1 MMAGVCIAFIFQW
14 KGSEDLCRRAFEVKT
29 FEVKTDDANIIVNNL
44 KNQKSEVVQNHGIRQ
59 SVLNGNNSKTSCID
73 KTKKHL
79 ESQKNSQ
86 NVFHVRQM
94 DA

>member
-44 KNQKSEVVQNHGIRQ
+44 KNQKSEGGRGV
-59 SVLNGNNSKTSCID
+59 
-73 KTKKHL
+73 
-79 ESQKNSQ
+79 
-86 NVFHVRQM
+86 
-94 DA
+94 

>member
-1 MMAGVCIAFIFQW
+1 MAGVCIAFIFQW
-14 KGSEDLCRRAFEVKT
+14 KGSEDLCRRA

-59 SVLNGNNSKTSCID
+59 YVLYGNNSKTSCID

-79 ESQKNSQ
+79 ESQKNPQ
-86 NVFHVRQM
+86 NVFHVRPM
-94 DA
+94 DV